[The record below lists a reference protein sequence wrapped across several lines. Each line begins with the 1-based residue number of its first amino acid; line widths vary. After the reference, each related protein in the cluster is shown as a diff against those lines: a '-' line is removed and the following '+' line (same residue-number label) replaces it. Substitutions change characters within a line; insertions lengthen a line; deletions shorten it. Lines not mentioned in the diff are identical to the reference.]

1 MKLHL
6 GFEDYAYHARYGLSS
21 PLTQAVKRRAPK
33 VMTRSQ
39 QVYGEGKTTVEVAN
53 ELESKYHIVET
64 FWEIEQD
71 KFVEVLEDAFA
82 EDIEE
87 VMQMDR
93 IPKAGGISDKE
104 TDKIEAKFRS
114 SLSNQ
119 RFDGVISGVPTLA
132 AQRGVSHLRQH
143 PYARRG
149 PRPSFIDTGMYM
161 RSFRAWVEDVED

>member
-1 MKLHL
+1 
-6 GFEDYAYHARYGLSS
+6 
-21 PLTQAVKRRAPK
+21 
-33 VMTRSQ
+33 MTRSQ

-64 FWEIEQD
+64 FWEMEED
-71 KFVEVLEDAFA
+71 NFVELLEDSFA

-87 VMQMDR
+87 VMQMGQV
-93 IPKAGGISDKE
+93 PKAGGISDKE
-104 TDKIEAKFRS
+104 TDKIETKFRQ
-114 SLSNQ
+114 SLTSQ

-132 AQRGVSHLRQH
+132 AQRGVSHLMQH